1 MRLVSIKKC
10 ELDLVEKFW
19 TTMKKLN
26 ARSFTQKPLFGLLD
40 IVVLFFGYTRFGVGM
55 GVSRKV

>member
-10 ELDLVEKFW
+10 ELDLVGKFW
-19 TTMKKLN
+19 NTMKKVN

-40 IVVLFFGYTRFGVGM
+40 VVVWFFRYTKFSVGT
-55 GVSRKV
+55 GVSQNV